1 MPLLNRIE
9 AYLRASR
16 ISATRFGREAVRD
29 PKLVHD
35 MRCGRQLGAAT
46 RRRVEAFLGAA
57 EAALQA
63 RL

>member
-16 ISATRFGREAVRD
+16 ISATRFGREAARD

-35 MRCGRQLGAAT
+35 LRCGRQLRAAT
-46 RRRVEAFLGAA
+46 TRRVEAFLSAA
-57 EAALQA
+57 QAALDA
-63 RL
+63 RR